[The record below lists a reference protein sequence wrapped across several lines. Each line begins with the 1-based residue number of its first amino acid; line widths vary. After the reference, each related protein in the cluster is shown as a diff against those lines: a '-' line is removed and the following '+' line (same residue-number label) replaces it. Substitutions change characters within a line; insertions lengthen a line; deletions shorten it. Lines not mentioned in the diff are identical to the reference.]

1 MVSNHVLTEVRVTI
15 SPPVEVSRGSGLG
28 VKYDDVVALR
38 NAIQTQFF
46 VEALTSDR
54 AVDGKEINLHVHT
67 ILKTFANSTH
77 SGNLQP

>member
-1 MVSNHVLTEVRVTI
+1 M
-15 SPPVEVSRGSGLG
+15 G

-54 AVDGKEINLHVHT
+54 AVDGKEINQRVHT
-67 ILKTFANSTH
+67 IKKTFASKTH